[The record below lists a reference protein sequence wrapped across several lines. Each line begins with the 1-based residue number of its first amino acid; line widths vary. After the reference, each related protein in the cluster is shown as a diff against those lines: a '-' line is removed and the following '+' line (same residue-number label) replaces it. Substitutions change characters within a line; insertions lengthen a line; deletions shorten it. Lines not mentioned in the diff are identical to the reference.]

1 MELVS
6 VVIPCFNDGEY
17 IEEAIDSVRSQ
28 TYKRIEIII
37 CDDGSTD
44 KHTLDLLHNYEKDGI
59 KVIYQ
64 SNQGPSEARNNAI
77 AASNGT
83 YILPLDADDK
93 IGSSYIE
100 DAVNILNKNSNI
112 GIVYCEGIFFGKSNM
127 IWELPPYSLSNM
139 LVGNIIFISAL
150 FRKSD
155 WEIVGGFC
163 TDFKIGLEDY
173 DFWLSILEL
182 GREVYQIPKRL
193 FYYRKKSTSRS
204 LQFDSNIDSVKAAYR
219 LLYVRHSKLYEMHS
233 DEYCIILR
241 EEIIKLNFY
250 IARLEQVTGIKLIKD
265 IFNRFRVLGILKK
278 IIKNRLLKND

>member
-1 MELVS
+1 MNLVS
-6 VVIPCFNDGEY
+6 VIVPCFNDGEY
-17 IEEAIDSVRSQ
+17 IEDAINSVLNQ
-28 TYKRIEIII
+28 TYKEIEIII
-37 CDDGSTD
+37 CDDGSND
-44 KHTLDLLHNYEKDGI
+44 KNTLNLLRKFENKGI

-64 SNQGPSEARNNAI
+64 SNQGPSAARNNAI
-77 AASNGT
+77 SHSSGV

-93 IGSSYIE
+93 IGSTYIE
-100 DAVNILNKNSNI
+100 DAVAVLDEKPNI
-112 GIVYCEGIFFGKSNM
+112 GIVYCKGMFFGKRNTT
-127 IWELPPYSLSNM
+127 WDLPPYNLLSM
-139 LVGNIIFISAL
+139 LTGNIIFVSAL

-155 WEIVGGFC
+155 WKKVGGFC
-163 TDFKIGLEDY
+163 TEFKIGLEDY

-204 LQFDSNIDSVKAAYR
+204 LQFDSNIDSVKAVYR

-233 DEYCIILR
+233 DEYCIVLR

-265 IFNRFRVLGILKK
+265 IFNRFRVLGILKNF
-278 IIKNRLLKND
+278 IKNRLLKND

>member
-17 IEEAIDSVRSQ
+17 IEDAINSVLNQ
-28 TYKRIEIII
+28 TYKEIEIII
-37 CDDGSTD
+37 CDDGSND
-44 KHTLDLLHNYEKDGI
+44 KNTLNLLRKFENKGI

-64 SNQGPSEARNNAI
+64 SNQGPSAARNNAI
-77 AASNGT
+77 SHSSGV

-93 IGSSYIE
+93 IGSTYIE
-100 DAVNILNKNSNI
+100 DAVAVLDEKPNI
-112 GIVYCEGIFFGKSNM
+112 GIVYCKGMFFGKRNTT
-127 IWELPPYSLSNM
+127 WDLPPYNLLSM
-139 LVGNIIFISAL
+139 LTGNIIFVSAL

-155 WEIVGGFC
+155 WKKVGGFC
-163 TDFKIGLEDY
+163 TEFKIGLEDY

-265 IFNRFRVLGILKK
+265 IFNRFRVLGILKNF
-278 IIKNRLLKND
+278 IKNRLLKND

>member
-1 MELVS
+1 VS
-6 VVIPCFNDGEY
+6 VIVPCFNDGEY
-17 IEEAIDSVRSQ
+17 IEDAINSVLNQ
-28 TYKRIEIII
+28 TYKEIEIII
-37 CDDGSTD
+37 CDDGSND
-44 KHTLDLLHNYEKDGI
+44 KNTLNLLRKFENKGI

-64 SNQGPSEARNNAI
+64 SNQGPSAARNNAI
-77 AASNGT
+77 SHSSGV

-93 IGSSYIE
+93 IGSTYIE
-100 DAVNILNKNSNI
+100 DAVAVLDEKPNI
-112 GIVYCEGIFFGKSNM
+112 GIVYCKGLFFGKRNTT
-127 IWELPPYSLSNM
+127 WDLPPYNLLSM
-139 LVGNIIFISAL
+139 LTGNIIFVSAL

-155 WEIVGGFC
+155 WKKVGGFC
-163 TDFKIGLEDY
+163 TEFKIGLEDY

-233 DEYCIILR
+233 DEYCIVLR

-265 IFNRFRVLGILKK
+265 IFNRFRVLGILKNF
-278 IIKNRLLKND
+278 IKNRLLKND

>member
-1 MELVS
+1 VS
-6 VVIPCFNDGEY
+6 VIVPCFNDGEY
-17 IEEAIDSVRSQ
+17 IEDAINSVLNQ
-28 TYKRIEIII
+28 TYKEIEIII
-37 CDDGSTD
+37 CDDGSND
-44 KHTLDLLHNYEKDGI
+44 KNTLNLLRKFENKGI

-64 SNQGPSEARNNAI
+64 SNQGPSAARNNAI
-77 AASNGT
+77 SHSSGV

-93 IGSSYIE
+93 IGSTYIE
-100 DAVNILNKNSNI
+100 DAVAVLDEKPNI
-112 GIVYCEGIFFGKSNM
+112 GIVYCKGMFFGKRNTT
-127 IWELPPYSLSNM
+127 WDLPPYNLLSM
-139 LVGNIIFISAL
+139 LTGNIIFVSAL

-155 WEIVGGFC
+155 WKKVGGFC
-163 TDFKIGLEDY
+163 TEFKIGLEDY

-233 DEYCIILR
+233 DEYCIVLR

-265 IFNRFRVLGILKK
+265 IFNRFRVLGILKNF
-278 IIKNRLLKND
+278 IKNRLLKND

>member
-1 MELVS
+1 MNLVS
-6 VVIPCFNDGEY
+6 VIVPCFNDGEY
-17 IEEAIDSVRSQ
+17 IEDAINSVLNQ
-28 TYKRIEIII
+28 TYKEIEIII
-37 CDDGSTD
+37 CDDGSND
-44 KHTLDLLHNYEKDGI
+44 KNTLNLLRKFENKGI

-64 SNQGPSEARNNAI
+64 SNQGPSAARNNAI
-77 AASNGT
+77 SHSSGV

-93 IGSSYIE
+93 IGSTYIE
-100 DAVNILNKNSNI
+100 DAVAVLDEKPNI
-112 GIVYCEGIFFGKSNM
+112 GIVYCKGMFFGKRNTT
-127 IWELPPYSLSNM
+127 WDLPPYNLLSM
-139 LVGNIIFISAL
+139 LTGNIIFLSAL

-155 WEIVGGFC
+155 WKKVGGFC
-163 TDFKIGLEDY
+163 TEFKIGLEDY

-233 DEYCIILR
+233 DEYCIVLR

-265 IFNRFRVLGILKK
+265 IFNRFRVLGILKNF
-278 IIKNRLLKND
+278 IKNRLLKND

>member
-1 MELVS
+1 MS
-6 VVIPCFNDGEY
+6 VIVPCFNDGEY
-17 IEEAIDSVRSQ
+17 IEDAINSVLNQ
-28 TYKRIEIII
+28 TYKEIEIII
-37 CDDGSTD
+37 CDDGSND
-44 KHTLDLLHNYEKDGI
+44 KNTLNLLRKFENKGI

-64 SNQGPSEARNNAI
+64 SNQGPSAARNNAI
-77 AASNGT
+77 SHSSGV

-93 IGSSYIE
+93 IGSTYIE
-100 DAVNILNKNSNI
+100 DAVAVLDEKPNI
-112 GIVYCEGIFFGKSNM
+112 GIVYCKGMFFGKRNTT
-127 IWELPPYSLSNM
+127 WDLPPYNLLSM
-139 LVGNIIFISAL
+139 LTGNIIFVSAL

-155 WEIVGGFC
+155 WKKVGGFC
-163 TDFKIGLEDY
+163 TEFKIGLEDY

-233 DEYCIILR
+233 DEYCIVLR

-265 IFNRFRVLGILKK
+265 IFNRFRVLGILKNF
-278 IIKNRLLKND
+278 IKNRLLKND

>member
-1 MELVS
+1 MNLVS
-6 VVIPCFNDGEY
+6 VIVPCFNDGEY
-17 IEEAIDSVRSQ
+17 IEDAINSVLNQ
-28 TYKRIEIII
+28 TYKEIEIII
-37 CDDGSTD
+37 CDDGSND
-44 KHTLDLLHNYEKDGI
+44 KNTLNLLRKFENKGI

-64 SNQGPSEARNNAI
+64 SNQGPSAARNNAI
-77 AASNGT
+77 SHSSGV

-93 IGSSYIE
+93 IGSTYIE
-100 DAVNILNKNSNI
+100 DAVAVLDEKPNI
-112 GIVYCEGIFFGKSNM
+112 GIVYCKGMFFGKRNTT
-127 IWELPPYSLSNM
+127 WDLPPYNLLSM
-139 LVGNIIFISAL
+139 LTGNIIFVSAL

-155 WEIVGGFC
+155 WKKVGGFC
-163 TDFKIGLEDY
+163 TEFKIGLEDY

-233 DEYCIILR
+233 DEYCIVLR

-265 IFNRFRVLGILKK
+265 IFNRFRVLGILKNF
-278 IIKNRLLKND
+278 IKNRLLKND

>member
-1 MELVS
+1 MNLVS
-6 VVIPCFNDGEY
+6 VIVPCFNDGEY
-17 IEEAIDSVRSQ
+17 IEDAINSVLNQ
-28 TYKRIEIII
+28 TYKEIEIII
-37 CDDGSTD
+37 CDDGSND
-44 KHTLDLLHNYEKDGI
+44 KNTLNLLRKFENKGI

-64 SNQGPSEARNNAI
+64 SNQGPSAARNNAI
-77 AASNGT
+77 SHSSGV

-93 IGSSYIE
+93 IGSTYIE
-100 DAVNILNKNSNI
+100 DAVAVLDEKPNI
-112 GIVYCEGIFFGKSNM
+112 GIVYCKGMFFGKRNTT
-127 IWELPPYSLSNM
+127 WDLPPYNLLSM
-139 LVGNIIFISAL
+139 LTGNIIFVSAL

-155 WEIVGGFC
+155 WKKVGGFC
-163 TDFKIGLEDY
+163 TEFKIGLEDY

-233 DEYCIILR
+233 DEYCIVLR

-250 IARLEQVTGIKLIKD
+250 IALLEQVTGIKLIKD
-265 IFNRFRVLGILKK
+265 IFNRFRVLGILKNF
-278 IIKNRLLKND
+278 IKNRLLKND

>member
-1 MELVS
+1 MNLVS
-6 VVIPCFNDGEY
+6 VIVPCFNDGEY
-17 IEEAIDSVRSQ
+17 IEDAINSVLNQ
-28 TYKRIEIII
+28 TYKEIEIII
-37 CDDGSTD
+37 CDDGSND
-44 KHTLDLLHNYEKDGI
+44 KNTLNLLRKFENKGI

-64 SNQGPSEARNNAI
+64 SNQGPSAARNNAI
-77 AASNGT
+77 SHSSGV

-93 IGSSYIE
+93 IGSTYIE
-100 DAVNILNKNSNI
+100 DAVAVLDEKPNI
-112 GIVYCEGIFFGKSNM
+112 GIVYCKGMFFGKRNTT
-127 IWELPPYSLSNM
+127 WDLPPYNLLSM
-139 LVGNIIFISAL
+139 LTGNIIFVSAL

-155 WEIVGGFC
+155 WKKVGGFC
-163 TDFKIGLEDY
+163 TEFKIGLEDY

-233 DEYCIILR
+233 DEYCIVLR